1 MCHEHSEGSI
11 RTAVSEDCT
20 TDIAESSGRS
30 LDLNIPI
37 TFNIEKGFQ
46 HLLFS
51 SCYCSEHCN
60 SLLNSTARRKLSLC
74 NRRCTVLNR

>member
-37 TFNIEKGFQ
+37 TFNIEKGF
-46 HLLFS
+46 
-51 SCYCSEHCN
+51 
-60 SLLNSTARRKLSLC
+60 
-74 NRRCTVLNR
+74 